1 MEREELMRLALHRFR
16 RADSMLRRCLERKVS
31 HTGVYPTQHRIL
43 MALGHEP
50 GISQVELAEKFE
62 VSGAAITGSL
72 KKLEKGGYITRD
84 VNREDNRSNQ
94 VSVTEKGRL
103 VIEESI
109 EMFHETD
116 QRFFRGFS
124 DEEVCRFL
132 EYMERICENVTE
144 ENGKTEYEKTDKEG
158 EIKE

>member
-1 MEREELMRLALHRFR
+1 MEREELIRQALHRFR
-16 RADSMLRRCLERKVS
+16 RADGMLRRCLERKAV

-43 MALGHEP
+43 MALGHKP

-72 KKLEKGGYITRD
+72 KKLEKGGYIIRD
-84 VNREDNRSNQ
+84 VNRDDNRSNQ

-109 EMFHETD
+109 GMFRETE
-116 QRFFRGFS
+116 RCLFEGFS
-124 DEEVCRFL
+124 EEDVARFL
-132 EYMERICENVTE
+132 NYMERICENMAV
-144 ENGKTEYEKTDKEG
+144 ENSRLDQEG
-158 EIKE
+158 EMKK